1 MPHISAHPHSLLMAT
16 ASDALWLWNPK
27 TGNTD
32 WGSTWFSLLGLPADA
47 ELKPGTEEW
56 QSRLHPDEK
65 ERIAHLLDL
74 CLSGETDQFETE
86 LRLRTESGDYRW
98 LRAHIR
104 SKHDATGLPLLLA
117 GSFTDIS
124 EHKLLDPYTRLPN
137 RIVLLDRMERSLTR
151 LRFGGS
157 HAVGVLS
164 VQIHLPAS
172 HADLLN
178 HDEQIQLARI
188 LGERITSELRPWD
201 FIAQLDALGYAILL
215 EMVAAGSDIATITDR
230 LFRTLRQP
238 VQIGRHTIQIGAS
251 IGSADTASVEG
262 DEEHMLRAAESAA
275 QLAAS
280 HGFFHHIA
288 YNPETQHLLSQ
299 HLKIEQDIIG
309 ALFEQSFEPWFQP
322 IVDLR
327 SGNVTGFEALARWPR
342 NGEILEPR
350 QFLPFMER
358 SGLVGQLTWI
368 MLQKGLEAQ
377 QGWIKAGLLPPD
389 SQLGINLPLDQLL
402 DTQLAEQI
410 LALIDETDSPASR
423 VRLEVPEKI
432 VLRQSTIARDTLAQ
446 LQRSGMVIAIDDT
459 GAGHTS
465 LLQLQNFPLDILKIE
480 RSFVRMLEQDPAARG
495 IIRAIV
501 ALAGSMDLGVIA
513 KGVETPAQLTFLR
526 DNGIDLVQGF
536 HLGAPMPA
544 SAVPDWLAKHKSR

>member
-1 MPHISAHPHSLLMAT
+1 MPHIPAHPHSLLLAT
-16 ASDALWLWNPK
+16 ASDALWLWHPQ
-27 TGNTD
+27 TGKTD
-32 WGSTWFSLLGLPADA
+32 WGTAWFSLLGLPAN
-47 ELKPGTEEW
+47 EQLKPGAEEW

-65 ERIAHLLDL
+65 DRIAHLFSL
-74 CLSGETDQFETE
+74 CLSGETEQFETE
-86 LRLRTESGDYRW
+86 LRLRTDNGDYRW

-104 SKHDATGLPLLLA
+104 SKHDATGQPLLLA

-124 EHKLLDPYTRLPN
+124 ERKLLDPYTRLPN
-137 RIVLLDRMERSLTR
+137 RIVLLDRLERSLTR
-151 LRFGGS
+151 LRFGSG
-157 HAVGVLS
+157 HAIGVLS

-215 EMVAAGSDIATITDR
+215 EMVTAGSDMATITER

-238 VQIGRHTIQIGAS
+238 VQIGRHAIQIGAS

-288 YNPETQHLLSQ
+288 YNPETQHLLNQ
-299 HLKIEQDIIG
+299 HLHIEQDIIG
-309 ALFEQSFEPWFQP
+309 ALFEQAFEPWFQP

-327 SGNVTGFEALARWPR
+327 TGVVAGFEALARWPR

-377 QGWIKAGLLPPD
+377 ESWIKAGLLPPD

-402 DTQLAEQI
+402 DSQLAEHI
-410 LALIDETDSPASR
+410 LALIDETNSPASR
-423 VRLEVPEKI
+423 IRLEVPEKI
-432 VLRQSTIARDTLAQ
+432 VLRQSSVARDTLAQ
-446 LQRSGMVIAIDDT
+446 LQRSGLTIAIDDT
-459 GAGHTS
+459 GSGHTS

-480 RSFVRMLEQDPAARG
+480 RSFVRLLEQDLAARG
-495 IIRAIV
+495 VIRSII
-501 ALAGSMDLGVIA
+501 ALAASMDLSVIA
-513 KGVETPAQLTFLR
+513 KGVETPAQLAFLR
-526 DNGIDLVQGF
+526 DNGVVLAQGF
-536 HLGAPMPA
+536 HLGAPMQA
-544 SAVPDWLAKHKSR
+544 AAVPEWLAKHKSR